1 MRFQIKHDAETDQWF
16 VLEGE
21 EVRFRGSITE
31 ARDWLD
37 REDNCAP
44 NLPAPHMGRLPRNA
58 PVQEE
63 RQAP

>member
-1 MRFQIKHDAETDQWF
+1 MRFQLKYDAETDQWL

-21 EVRFRGSITE
+21 EVRFRGSMTA

-37 REDNCAP
+37 REDNCPP
-44 NLPAPHMGRLPRNA
+44 NPPESHMGRLPSKTPA
-58 PVQEE
+58 QEE